1 MANRQVALIRGINVG
16 RAKRVAMA
24 DLRALV
30 TELGYRDVSTLLNS
44 GNVVFTVPGAGRGD
58 PAARIERAM
67 SDRLGVTARVLVL
80 TAAEVAAIMAGN
92 PLGRVAADPSRLLV
106 TVLANPADRA
116 RLVPLTRRDWA
127 PEALG
132 LGGRVAYLWCPVG
145 ILKSPVA
152 EAVGGVLGDR
162 ATARNW
168 ATMTKLHGLLGSEG
182 EVSRRRSTSEPAGD

>member
-44 GNVVFTVPGAGRGD
+44 GNVIFTVPRAGRGD

-67 SDRLGVTARVLVL
+67 SGRLGVTARVLVL
-80 TAAEVAAIMAGN
+80 TAAEVAAIIAGN
-92 PLGRVAADPSRLLV
+92 PLGKVAADPTRLLV

-116 RLVPLTRRDWA
+116 RLVPLTRQDWT

-132 LGGRVAYLWCPVG
+132 LGPER
-145 ILKSPVA
+145 
-152 EAVGGVLGDR
+152 
-162 ATARNW
+162 
-168 ATMTKLHGLLGSEG
+168 LGSEVAVRAG
-182 EVSRRRSTSEPAGD
+182 QHEQAARRQADGVEDVARLGLLR